1 MREFRTAVEATGV
14 KAPDGR
20 KLERVTMACEIK
32 SLDDEGRGAGYLSF
46 YGNEDSYGDVVDMG
60 AFAKTCQERSADN
73 PLPFLWQH
81 YSDEPIGVY
90 TRLDPHDEK
99 GLYTEFRYAL
109 GVQRAREAYEL
120 ARMKACKGQ
129 SIGFT
134 TLKDS
139 TDSKGVRHLHEL
151 RLWEGSQVT
160 FPAND
165 LCSITGVKQGMTE
178 HHELLE
184 VLREIRSFL
193 GRDDTPPAEPE
204 VSDPSVAELR
214 SLLDE
219 FKATLGVAPSTEPGE
234 PTQDES
240 DAIAR
245 LRREMEDHLSLR

>member
-139 TDSKGVRHLHEL
+139 TDSKGLRHLHEL

-184 VLREIRSFL
+184 VLRELRAAL
-193 GRDDTPPAEPE
+193 AKEEPAPTPE

-219 FKATLGVAPSTEPGE
+219 FKAALGAATPPEPGM
-234 PTQDES
+234 PTQEEQK
-240 DAIAR
+240 AIAD
-245 LRREMEDHLSLR
+245 LRAEMERQLSLR